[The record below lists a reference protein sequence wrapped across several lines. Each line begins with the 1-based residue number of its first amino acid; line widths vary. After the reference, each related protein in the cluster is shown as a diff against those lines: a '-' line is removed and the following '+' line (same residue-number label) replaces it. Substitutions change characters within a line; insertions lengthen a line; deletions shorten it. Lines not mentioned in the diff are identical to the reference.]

1 DAPDDRLL
9 AAADVAAATAVAA
22 DLPAGWDTVVGE
34 RGYTLSGGQRQ
45 RVALARALLAARSV
59 LVLDDVTSAVDAG
72 TEAAVVAAFRR
83 LPGRTVLAVT
93 SRPAV
98 VAAAD
103 RVLRLEA
110 GRLVTGDGGCPGPVV
125 PRGTTAVV
133 R

>member
-45 RVALARALLAARSV
+45 RVALARAVLAARSV
-59 LVLDDVTSAVDAG
+59 LVLDDVTSAVDAD
-72 TEAAVVAAFRR
+72 TEAAIVAALRR
-83 LPGRTVLAVT
+83 SRGRTVLAVT
-93 SRPAV
+93 SRPALIE
-98 VAAAD
+98 AAD

-110 GRLVTGDGGCPGPVV
+110 GRLVTGDGDPRGPAAPRTAAVV
-125 PRGTTAVV
+125 P
-133 R
+133 